1 MKEHVRDRVVGI
13 VLVAFAAVWCGT
25 VWMTVPNNYGEA
37 LVGPRDV
44 PFGLGIA
51 LAALALAL
59 IGTSYVR
66 EATGAGDAGKS
77 APPNAHRSDPK
88 SEWWAVGVVA
98 GSLLAYALFME
109 WFGFVLA
116 TIVVL
121 VGLLRLALG
130 VRSLPV
136 IIGMSLSMS
145 FGVYFVMGGLMG
157 VYLPHGTIISFF

>member
-1 MKEHVRDRVVGI
+1 MKEHIRDRIVGA
-13 VLVAFAAVWCGT
+13 VLIAFAVVWCGT
-25 VWMTVPNNYGEA
+25 VWLTVPNNYGEA
-37 LVGPRDV
+37 LVGPRDA
-44 PFGLGIA
+44 PFGLGVA

-66 EATGAGDAGKS
+66 EAAGTGDVGK
-77 APPNAHRSDPK
+77 NAMPAQKSDPK

-98 GSLLAYALFME
+98 GSLLAYALLME

-145 FGVYFVMGGLMG
+145 FGVYFVMGALMG
-157 VYLPHGTIISFF
+157 VYLPHGTIISLF